1 MAHFNKYIDGRM
13 EMWKECTVEHLV
25 KQVFSRLSNDK
36 ARGSF
41 QKPQLGT
48 LDPGVGLLTREK
60 LRLFFKGEFLW
71 GTMWKHLCFIY
82 SFQHGWVLAKSA
94 KAPPRPPAPV

>member
-1 MAHFNKYIDGRM
+1 MNKKKTISGHCKKYIDERM
-13 EMWKECTVEHLV
+13 EMWKEYTVECLI

-48 LDPGVGLLTREK
+48 LDPGVSLLTGEK
-60 LRLFFKGEFLW
+60 LRPFFKGEFL
-71 GTMWKHLCFIY
+71 
-82 SFQHGWVLAKSA
+82 
-94 KAPPRPPAPV
+94 